1 MFSVPNDIPL
11 TSTEPC
17 KDISETVKNKLSELE
32 KEINKFR
39 LENVKLEKLR
49 VEREAELKSL
59 RREIDNFQKEK
70 AEELESIESYREDEL
85 KKIKAERRIFDKYQ
99 KASRDAPNKQERE
112 EIKELKNEVCVFIL
126 VYFSHRSRQVF
137 LFLSIT
143 PHN

>member
-112 EIKELKNEVCVFIL
+112 EIKELKNEVCVLIL
-126 VYFSHRSRQVF
+126 VYFSHRQVF